1 MLFPRKSC
9 FTRKAA
15 GTERQE
21 QAVPLPL
28 CCLQRRTC
36 ATTLINR
43 LLREEIPSTNGLR
56 KGESFVPE
64 LDFVMEKDGKLI
76 GQNMFMRAIILA
88 VIAIVC
94 TAISKKTFRWE

>member
-1 MLFPRKSC
+1 M
-9 FTRKAA
+9 
-15 GTERQE
+15 
-21 QAVPLPL
+21 PLPL

-56 KGESFVPE
+56 KDESFVPE

-94 TAISKKTFRWE
+94 TAISKKNLPLGIK